1 MVHIIWTI
9 LNTHRLCDIVNVT
22 WSINRTFSIVGYM
35 FEKRQNAI
43 FSFKIIGC
51 PRVLSL
57 KNRYCTKQLL
67 IRSETDML
75 HITCIFESLES
86 RIQKSTGTTENERW
100 ICLLLKR
107 PRCNF
112 TDLYRFTDEIHIK
125 SVITAI
131 FSRQLFAVP
140 VFSVYHFF
148 SCLRD
153 RWFEHWGNWGILSR
167 VGCFETG
174 WLEALP
180 CFKVV
185 APNSFSSFEIFLPSH
200 KVNSSLFLQKW
211 EKSFPFMLAKLVFK
225 WVTPAG
231 SSTVWS
237 MESLQMVP

>member
-1 MVHIIWTI
+1 M
-9 LNTHRLCDIVNVT
+9 
-22 WSINRTFSIVGYM
+22 
-35 FEKRQNAI
+35 
-43 FSFKIIGC
+43 
-51 PRVLSL
+51 
-57 KNRYCTKQLL
+57 
-67 IRSETDML
+67 
-75 HITCIFESLES
+75 FESLES
-86 RIQKSTGTTENERW
+86 RTQKSSWTTENERW

-225 WVTPAG
+225 WVSKYIKQSIAQAETIFRKCLLGTVLPWAWHSARWSHDRWSFCWISWWLVQYFLFWNWNWEACSTCCLCRFG
-231 SSTVWS
+231 TNCCWWSQNWNISS
-237 MESLQMVP
+237 LVPSRTAHHW

>member
-1 MVHIIWTI
+1 MG
-9 LNTHRLCDIVNVT
+9 
-22 WSINRTFSIVGYM
+22 SY
-35 FEKRQNAI
+35 
-43 FSFKIIGC
+43 
-51 PRVLSL
+51 L
-57 KNRYCTKQLL
+57 KMGNQTK
-67 IRSETDML
+67 TDMNVIGDWYSAYDMQ
-75 HITCIFESLES
+75 HIHVREY
-86 RIQKSTGTTENERW
+86 RIEFVCNWNARVATSPMKYLYTGSPTKYISNLFYRQFFAPTF
-100 ICLLLKR
+100 R
-107 PRCNF
+107 P
-112 TDLYRFTDEIHIK
+112 T
-125 SVITAI
+125 S
-131 FSRQLFAVP
+131 
-140 VFSVYHFF
+140 FSVYHFF